1 MILLE
6 FYFLLLNIHL
16 DQCIFKKNTISL
28 EFNTSIAQVYFHKN
42 KSGPV
47 HHRVFSDG
55 ATNSPCN
62 PDFFGARRIL
72 PPPWKNS
79 IFAPGCLK

>member
-6 FYFLLLNIHL
+6 FYFFLLNIHF

-28 EFNTSIAQVYFHKN
+28 EFNTSIAQVYFHEN
-42 KSGPV
+42 KSGPG

-55 ATNSPCN
+55 ATNSLKPR
-62 PDFFGARRIL
+62 FFGARRIL
-72 PPPWKNS
+72 PSPLEIFYIRPWL
-79 IFAPGCLK
+79 P